1 MGQMAVVVLGAAA
14 LVAVI
19 MLTVRRLHPAS
30 DGESAPPGEMIAAG
44 FREMRERLHERR
56 ENARTAGRVAASVL
70 AADAAVAAGAA
81 GPAPRAPLPRPR
93 PADPSVAAT
102 GPPVVPHE
110 TDPGISGEQSDLLH
124 AITSLVNRAC
134 YGDVI
139 DVRRVVKTLTS
150 AADCL
155 GGGLSHLGHRLGEP
169 DKLYGAEIWE
179 PLITAGAQCQAAAIH
194 CGQADAMTAS
204 LLAVTVGELAQSPR
218 QAPHHSQLNGGN

>member
-1 MGQMAVVVLGAAA
+1 MGQLLLIVLGATA
-14 LVAVI
+14 LTGLI
-19 MLTVRRLHPAS
+19 MLAVRRLHPA
-30 DGESAPPGEMIAAG
+30 DRVPFGELVAAG
-44 FREMRERLHERR
+44 FRELAERWHERR
-56 ENARTAGRVAASVL
+56 ANAATARRVAGAL
-70 AADAAVAAGAA
+70 APDGSAAAEPPP
-81 GPAPRAPLPRPR
+81 PARPRAPLPRPR
-93 PADPSVAAT
+93 PGDRAADA
-102 GPPVVPHE
+102 PPVAPHE

-204 LLAVTVGELAQSPR
+204 LLAATVGELAQSPR